1 MSRDDPPD
9 AASTSLDSRFRG
21 NDGEGGGNDGARSGP
36 EAAKPPDA
44 APASPFQP
52 LPDELDFPS
61 MERRILDFWA
71 EQGTFDQLRA
81 KNADGPRWSFIDG
94 PITANNP
101 MGVHHAWGRTYKD
114 LYQRY
119 RAMRG
124 YHQRYQNGFDCQG
137 LWLEVEVEK
146 ELGFKSKRDIEA
158 FGLEAFAE
166 ACRERV
172 ATYSAVQTSQSAR
185 LGQWMDWDNS
195 YYTHSDSNIEHIWSF
210 LRRCHERGW
219 IEVAQRAMPWCA
231 RCGTALSQHELI
243 DTYQEITH
251 DALYVR
257 LPLHGHDNAWLLVW
271 TTTPWTLAANVAAA
285 VEPELTYAEVEVDGE
300 RYFLAE
306 ATVPE
311 ALGDDA
317 QVVGHVKGADMLG
330 WTYDGPFDELPAVA
344 GTAHRVIPW
353 KDVGADEGTGIVHI
367 APGAGEDDFRLSQEL
382 GLPVLVPIDENGV
395 YVDGY
400 DWLTG
405 RDARQVADDVIADL
419 RARGLLYRAH
429 RFEHRYPHCWRCQE
443 ELVFRVD
450 DEWFIRADEV
460 RQPMLDAAA
469 AVHWVPEYA
478 GARMA
483 DWLRNMGDWNI
494 SRRRYWG
501 LPLPFYPCQACGH
514 LTVIGSKAHLEER
527 AISGL
532 DQLRELHRP
541 WIDRVVIRCEA
552 CEAPVHRIDAVGDA
566 WLDAGIVPFSTL
578 GYLEQS
584 DEFQRWY
591 PADFITE
598 MREQIR
604 LWFYSMLF
612 MSVTL
617 EDRSPYRAVFVYE
630 KLNDETGRA
639 MHKSWGNAIEFG
651 EAAERMGADVMRWLY
666 AGQNPLYNINFG
678 YGPAGEV
685 KRRMLTLWNVY
696 AFFVTYARLD
706 EFDPSQPPVPLAER
720 ADLDRWVLSRLQSL
734 VDTMTETLDSF
745 HVHRGVR
752 AAQAFIEDVS
762 NWYVRRGRRR
772 YWKSE
777 DDVDKRAAYQTLY
790 EVLTTLVRVLAPVMP
805 FWMEDIYQTL
815 VRAVDPSAPASVHL
829 TDWPQPRDD
838 RRDLRL
844 DAAMAEVQRVVR
856 AGRAARN
863 AASVKLR
870 QPLRTALVQVPD
882 DAAWDAVE
890 SLKPHVLD
898 ELNVKTLERMTSEHE
913 LVDYQVQPN
922 YRRLGPR
929 FGPRVKQVAA
939 VLAALDASEAVR
951 ELDERGQLTVDL
963 SGKLTGGAG
972 SLRGSLSVTPP
983 SAAAPDSDDP
993 VALDV
998 DDEVVLAP
1006 DDLNVRRTPRE
1017 GFGVAEQDG
1026 VIVAVT
1032 TDIDDELA
1040 REGLARELVHA
1051 TQGLRRDAGLE
1062 VSDRIRLWID
1072 GGDVVDQT
1080 LAEHQTWIAGEVLA
1094 LAVNDGESQPDA
1106 AQAAPTLNGVPV
1118 QIRLSR
1124 APRSD

>member
-36 EAAKPPDA
+36 VAAKPPDA

-71 EQGTFDQLRA
+71 EQGAFDQLRA

-114 LYQRY
+114 VYQRY

-172 ATYSAVQTSQSAR
+172 ATYSAVQTSQSVR

-243 DTYQEITH
+243 DTYAEITH

-257 LPLHGHDNAWLLVW
+257 LPLHGRENAWLLIW

-285 VEPELTYAEVEVDGE
+285 VDPDLTYVEVGMNNGA

-306 ATVPE
+306 DTLQE
-311 ALGDDA
+311 ALGDDPHL
-317 QVVGHVKGADMLG
+317 VIGRVKGAEMLG

-344 GTAHRVIPW
+344 GTAHHVIPW

-405 RDARQVADDVIADL
+405 RDARQVAADVIADL

-469 AVHWVPEYA
+469 TVHWVPEYA

-514 LTVIGSKAHLEER
+514 LTVIGSKAQLEER

-617 EDRSPYRAVFVYE
+617 EDRAPYRAVFVYE

-720 ADLDRWVLSRLQSL
+720 ADLDRWVLSQLQAL

-777 DDVDKRAAYQTLY
+777 GDVDKQAAYQTLY

-805 FWMEDIYQTL
+805 FWMEDIYQNL
-815 VRAVDPSAPASVHL
+815 VRAVDPSAPVSVHL

-838 RRDLRL
+838 RRDPRL

-863 AASVKLR
+863 AANVKLR

-890 SLKPHVLD
+890 ALKPHVLD

-939 VLAALDASEAVR
+939 VLAALDASDAVR
-951 ELDERGQLTVDL
+951 QLDEHGHLTVNVHGIVEL
-963 SGKLTGGAG
+963 
-972 SLRGSLSVTPP
+972 
-983 SAAAPDSDDP
+983 
-993 VALDV
+993 
-998 DDEVVLAP
+998 LAP

-1051 TQGLRRDAGLE
+1051 TQGLRRDAGLD
-1062 VSDRIRLWID
+1062 VSDRIHLWID

-1080 LAEHQTWIAGEVLA
+1080 LVEHQTWIAGEVLA
-1094 LAVNDGESQPDA
+1094 IAVNDGEPPPDA
-1106 AQAAPTLNGVPV
+1106 AHAEHTLNGLPV

>member
-1 MSRDDPPD
+1 MPSDDPP
-9 AASTSLDSRFRG
+9 
-21 NDGEGGGNDGARSGP
+21 
-36 EAAKPPDA
+36 EAT
-44 APASPFQP
+44 SPFQP

-71 EQGTFDQLRA
+71 EQGAFNQLRA

-114 LYQRY
+114 VYQRY

-146 ELGFKSKRDIEA
+146 ELGFKTKRDIEA

-243 DTYQEITH
+243 DTYAEITH

-257 LPLHGHDNAWLLVW
+257 LPLHGRENAWLLVW

-285 VEPELTYAEVEVDGE
+285 VDPDLTYAEVAVDGA

-306 ATVPE
+306 ATVTE
-311 ALGDDA
+311 ALGDDV
-317 QVVGHVKGADMLG
+317 QVVGRVKGAEMLG
-330 WTYDGPFDELPAVA
+330 WTYDGPFDDLPAVA

-382 GLPVLVPIDENGV
+382 DLPVLVPIDENGV
-395 YVDGY
+395 YLDGY

-419 RARGLLYRAH
+419 HARGLLYRAH

-469 AVHWVPEYA
+469 TVHWVPEYA

-501 LPLPFYPCQACGH
+501 LPLPFYPCHACGH

-578 GYLEQS
+578 GYLERS

-706 EFDPSQPPVPLAER
+706 EFDPSQPPVPLAQR
-720 ADLDRWVLSRLQSL
+720 ADLDRWVLSQLQSL
-734 VDTMTETLDSF
+734 VDTMTEGLDSF

-777 DDVDKRAAYQTLY
+777 DDTDKQAAYQTLY
-790 EVLTTLVRVLAPVMP
+790 EVLTTLVRLLAPVMP
-805 FWMEDIYQTL
+805 FWMEDIYQNL
-815 VRAVDPSAPASVHL
+815 VRAVDPSAPVSVHL

-838 RRDLRL
+838 RRDPRL

-863 AASVKLR
+863 AANVKLR

-890 SLKPHVLD
+890 ALKPHVLD
-898 ELNVKTLERMTSEHE
+898 ELNVKSLERMTSEHE
-913 LVDYQVQPN
+913 LVDYQIQPN

-929 FGPRVKQVAA
+929 FGPRVKQVTAA
-939 VLAALDASEAVR
+939 LAALDAAEAVR
-951 ELDERGQLTVDL
+951 ELDERGLLTVDL

-1032 TDIDDELA
+1032 TDIDDDLA

-1051 TQGLRRDAGLE
+1051 TQGLRRDAGLD
-1062 VSDRIRLWID
+1062 VSDRIHLWID

-1080 LAEHQTWIAGEVLA
+1080 LVEHQTWIAGEVLA
-1094 LAVNDGESQPDA
+1094 LAVNDGKPQPDA
-1106 AQAAPTLNGVPV
+1106 AHAAPTLNGLPV

-1124 APRSD
+1124 A

>member
-1 MSRDDPPD
+1 M
-9 AASTSLDSRFRG
+9 
-21 NDGEGGGNDGARSGP
+21 
-36 EAAKPPDA
+36 
-44 APASPFQP
+44 
-52 LPDELDFPS
+52 
-61 MERRILDFWA
+61 
-71 EQGTFDQLRA
+71 
-81 KNADGPRWSFIDG
+81 
-94 PITANNP
+94 
-101 MGVHHAWGRTYKD
+101 
-114 LYQRY
+114 
-119 RAMRG
+119 
-124 YHQRYQNGFDCQG
+124 
-137 LWLEVEVEK
+137 
-146 ELGFKSKRDIEA
+146 
-158 FGLEAFAE
+158 
-166 ACRERV
+166 
-172 ATYSAVQTSQSAR
+172 
-185 LGQWMDWDNS
+185 
-195 YYTHSDSNIEHIWSF
+195 
-210 LRRCHERGW
+210 
-219 IEVAQRAMPWCA
+219 
-231 RCGTALSQHELI
+231 
-243 DTYQEITH
+243 
-251 DALYVR
+251 
-257 LPLHGHDNAWLLVW
+257 
-271 TTTPWTLAANVAAA
+271 
-285 VEPELTYAEVEVDGE
+285 
-300 RYFLAE
+300 
-306 ATVPE
+306 
-311 ALGDDA
+311 
-317 QVVGHVKGADMLG
+317 
-330 WTYDGPFDELPAVA
+330 
-344 GTAHRVIPW
+344 
-353 KDVGADEGTGIVHI
+353 
-367 APGAGEDDFRLSQEL
+367 
-382 GLPVLVPIDENGV
+382 LVPIDENGV
-395 YVDGY
+395 YVEGY

-469 AVHWVPEYA
+469 TVHWVPEYA

-617 EDRSPYRAVFVYE
+617 EDRAPYRTVFVYE

-639 MHKSWGNAIEFG
+639 MHKSWGNAIDFG

-734 VDTMTETLDSF
+734 IDTMTEALDSF
-745 HVHRGVR
+745 RVHRGVR

-777 DDVDKRAAYQTLY
+777 DDTDKQAAYQTLY

-805 FWMEDIYQTL
+805 FWMEDIYQNL

-829 TDWPQPRDD
+829 TDWPQARDD
-838 RRDLRL
+838 RRDPRL
-844 DAAMAEVQRVVR
+844 DAAMADVQRVVR

-863 AASVKLR
+863 AANVKLR

-913 LVDYQVQPN
+913 HVDYQIQPN
-922 YRRLGPR
+922 YRRLGPQ
-929 FGPRVKQVAA
+929 FGPQVKQVAA
-939 VLAALDASEAVR
+939 ALAALDAAEAVR
-951 ELDERGQLTVDL
+951 ELDERGELTVDL
-963 SGKLTGGAG
+963 NG
-972 SLRGSLSVTPP
+972 
-983 SAAAPDSDDP
+983 
-993 VALDV
+993 
-998 DDEVVLAP
+998 VVETLAP

-1032 TDIDDELA
+1032 TDIDDDLA

-1062 VSDRIRLWID
+1062 VSDRIRLWVSADDTHQASATKMAEIATAMAED
-1072 GGDVVDQT
+1072 LDQQVSTSDVASSLQALAKQPVMPDVAPVLEAFAKRQAEVFSDAAQALAKPIVMPDITPALEALAKRQAEVFSDAAQALAKPIVMPDIAPAIEAFARRQSEMFSATAQALAKPPVVPDIAPAIEAFAKRQSEMFSATAQALAKPIVMPDIAPALQALAKRQAAVATALDQKFADAARGVVDAIAAQE
-1080 LAEHQTWIAGEVLA
+1080 ASIAGEVLA
-1094 LAVNDGESQPDA
+1094 LAVNKGDPPPDSA
-1106 AQAAPTLNGVPV
+1106 HAAPTLNGHPV
-1118 QIRLSR
+1118 QIRLARAQSATVRQSERSEESR
-1124 APRSD
+1124 SSTAAPGDEAS

>member
-1 MSRDDPPD
+1 MPRDDPN
-9 AASTSLDSRFRG
+9 T
-21 NDGEGGGNDGARSGP
+21 
-36 EAAKPPDA
+36 
-44 APASPFQP
+44 PASPFQP

-71 EQGTFDQLRA
+71 EQGAFEKLRA

-114 LYQRY
+114 VYQRY

-146 ELGFKSKRDIEA
+146 ELGFETKRDIEA
-158 FGLEAFAE
+158 FGLEAFAD

-172 ATYSAVQTSQSAR
+172 DTYSAIQTSQSAR
-185 LGQWMDWDNS
+185 LGQWMDWDDS

-257 LPLHGHDNAWLLVW
+257 LPLHGRDNAWLLVW

-285 VEPELTYAEVEVDGE
+285 VDPELTYVEVEMADGE

-306 ATVPE
+306 ATLQE

-317 QVVGHVKGADMLG
+317 HEVVGRVKGAEMLG
-330 WTYDGPFDELPAVA
+330 WTYGGPFDQLPAVA
-344 GTAHRVIPW
+344 GTEHRVIPW

-382 GLPVLVPIDENGV
+382 DLPVLVPIDENGV

-400 DWLTG
+400 DRLTG
-405 RDARQVADDVIADL
+405 RDARQVADDVISDL
-419 RARGLLYRAH
+419 RGRGLLYRAH

-469 AVHWVPEYA
+469 TVHWVPEYA

-501 LPLPFYPCQACGH
+501 LPLPFYPCRACGH
-514 LTVIGSKAHLEER
+514 LTVIGSKAHLEEQ
-527 AISGL
+527 AVSGL

-541 WIDRVVIRCEA
+541 WIDDVIIRCEG
-552 CEAPVHRIDAVGDA
+552 CQAPVRRIDAVGDA

-578 GYLEQS
+578 GYLEGS
-584 DEFQRWY
+584 EEFQRWY

-617 EDRSPYRAVFVYE
+617 EDRSPYQSVFVYE

-706 EFDPSQPPVPLAER
+706 EFDPTQPQVPLADR
-720 ADLDRWVLSRLQSL
+720 PDLDRWVLSQLQTL
-734 VDTMTETLDSF
+734 IDTMTDALHTF
-745 HVHRGVR
+745 HVHHGVR
-752 AAQAFIEDVS
+752 AARRFIEDVS
-762 NWYVRRGRRR
+762 TWYVRRGRRR

-777 DDVDKRAAYQTLY
+777 GDLDKRAAYQTLY
-790 EVLTTLVRVLAPVMP
+790 EVLTTLVRLLAPVMP
-805 FWMEDIYQTL
+805 FWTEDIYQNL
-815 VRAVDPSAPASVHL
+815 VRGVDPSAPVSVHL
-829 TDWPQPRDD
+829 TDWPQARDD
-838 RRDLRL
+838 RRDPRL

-863 AASVKLR
+863 AANVKLR
-870 QPLRTALVQVPD
+870 QPLRSALIQVPD

-890 SLKPHVLD
+890 ALKPHVLD
-898 ELNVKTLERMTSEHE
+898 ELNVKMLERMASEHE
-913 LVDYQVQPN
+913 LVEFQIQPN

-929 FGPRVKQVAA
+929 FGPRVKQFAA
-939 VLAALDASEAVR
+939 ALAAQDAAKAVR
-951 ELDERGQLTVDL
+951 MLDEHGHLTVN
-963 SGKLTGGAG
+963 
-972 SLRGSLSVTPP
+972 
-983 SAAAPDSDDP
+983 
-993 VALDV
+993 V
-998 DDEVVLAP
+998 DGIVELLAP

-1026 VIVAVT
+1026 VIVAVA
-1032 TDIDDELA
+1032 TDVDDELV

-1062 VSDRIRLWID
+1062 VSDRVHLWID
-1072 GGDVVDQT
+1072 GGGEVEQT
-1080 LAEHQTWIAGEVLA
+1080 LAEHQAWIAGEVLA
-1094 LAVNDGESQPDA
+1094 VSVSDGEPPSDA
-1106 AQAAPTLNGVPV
+1106 AHTTPTLNGLPV
-1118 QIRLSR
+1118 RIRLSR
-1124 APRSD
+1124 APRPD